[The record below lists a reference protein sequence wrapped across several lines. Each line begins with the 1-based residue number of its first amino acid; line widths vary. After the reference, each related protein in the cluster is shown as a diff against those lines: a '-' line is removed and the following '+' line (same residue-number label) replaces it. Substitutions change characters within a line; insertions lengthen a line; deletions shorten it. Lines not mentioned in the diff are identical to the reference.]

1 MAPNCPYKEIRGMKL
16 CAHGIPGQLFYS
28 LHVPIDE
35 EDMANSPL
43 TAVMTVLEG
52 KGSVAKVTTELQYL
66 ISSTWDWQV
75 KKVVS
80 NEFMFVVP
88 SAKELDM
95 LTKVKEFKCKI
106 SDMLVVVERS
116 DLMVG
121 CSDVLSQVWV
131 LVCGI
136 PFWARKEKV
145 VEEVAFLVGD
155 FIEVDTK
162 SLPGLGPIRVKVS
175 CKDPASIK
183 GSSKVYFNGRGFYIS
198 WNLENEK
205 NEKRPFAVDKPGKAK
220 DDEESWEDDEDEE
233 TDNYD
238 SFDDDSKPAD
248 PKTTKEKPESS
259 KQGEKRG
266 DKQQDSE
273 AMKTT
278 EADVFEISKVSTKQG
293 DDLIEKSSG
302 IKQTGLG
309 GDQVSQQEGMAME
322 DSFATEDNSTGILIQ
337 DAEHQMEVVDPS
349 QESSYTAASAEV
361 VGTQVGTQQVK
372 EVEFIQVSSHKKQRI
387 NKQVQVAKIRSSR
400 VQGTGT
406 PIPLRAE
413 RRAAMADNQGTSS
426 NPFTV
431 LQNISSDVLS
441 AVALECG
448 IVLGDCDEE
457 IDANIDLIKAKE
469 LAQAT
474 LAEAE
479 KKKDHSSETVEK
491 LEVNLS
497 DDDFNEEHIQ
507 ILEELEEVQDDAS
520 KENIEVETRPSNL
533 EVQDV
538 GRKGKKLLVSQ

>member
-131 LVCGI
+131 LVCSI

-372 EVEFIQVSSHKKQRI
+372 ELEFIQVSSHKKQRI

-413 RRAAMADNQGTSS
+413 RRAAMADNQVEDSS
-426 NPFTV
+426 
-431 LQNISSDVLS
+431 
-441 AVALECG
+441 
-448 IVLGDCDEE
+448 
-457 IDANIDLIKAKE
+457 
-469 LAQAT
+469 
-474 LAEAE
+474 EAE
-479 KKKDHSSETVEK
+479 GEADHGGQPEEAPGRTSGMVTTVE
-491 LEVNLS
+491 
-497 DDDFNEEHIQ
+497 
-507 ILEELEEVQDDAS
+507 
-520 KENIEVETRPSNL
+520 
-533 EVQDV
+533 
-538 GRKGKKLLVSQ
+538 